1 MLRVTIELQA
11 YTPTS
16 LHSDSHLCLREQDMM
31 CYSDFMD
38 AYKVAS
44 SHSGGDALQNLRLG
58 PILSTGDA
66 FEAFRA
72 IVNTNSYGET
82 STQGE
87 GSRSSSIGRSSSF
100 DINRTPS
107 DRVFQTEMSA
117 ALSMDG
123 PPQVS
128 QAHTGSIHEV
138 GQQAAE
144 YVQEVVEAGDSFHR
158 SPSGDGPKPLS
169 RELSSPLLPSHQWS
183 EELSTGLATRLLAD
197 SISNLKAEGLVRSQA
212 TSEATSNETSEAP
225 SPVSRPQ
232 SGRLGLGLGP
242 TSARPSSARPS
253 RPSSVRCPLKFPM
266 NTNYEEQT

>member
-1 MLRVTIELQA
+1 
-11 YTPTS
+11 
-16 LHSDSHLCLREQDMM
+16 MM

-44 SHSGGDALQNLRLG
+44 SHSGGDAVQNLRLA

-66 FEAFRA
+66 VETFRE

-87 GSRSSSIGRSSSF
+87 GSSSSSIGRSSSF

-107 DRVFQTEMSA
+107 EWDRVLQAELSA
-117 ALSMDG
+117 AFSMDG

-144 YVQEVVEAGDSFHR
+144 YVQEVVDAGDSFHR
-158 SPSGDGPKPLS
+158 SPSGDGPMPLS
-169 RELSSPLLPSHQWS
+169 RELSSSLLPSHQWS
-183 EELSTGLATRLLAD
+183 EELSTGLATRLLED
-197 SISNLKAEGLVRSQA
+197 SIGNLKAEGLVRSQA

-232 SGRLGLGLGP
+232 SGHLGLGLGP

-253 RPSSVRCPLKFPM
+253 RPSSVRCPKNFL
-266 NTNYEEQT
+266 

>member
-1 MLRVTIELQA
+1 
-11 YTPTS
+11 
-16 LHSDSHLCLREQDMM
+16 M

-44 SHSGGDALQNLRLG
+44 SHSGGDAVQNLRLA

-66 FEAFRA
+66 VETFRE

-107 DRVFQTEMSA
+107 E
-117 ALSMDG
+117 LSMDG

-144 YVQEVVEAGDSFHR
+144 YVQEVVDAGDSFHR
-158 SPSGDGPKPLS
+158 SPSGDGPMPLS
-169 RELSSPLLPSHQWS
+169 RELSSSLLPSHQWS
-183 EELSTGLATRLLAD
+183 EELSTGLATRLLED
-197 SISNLKAEGLVRSQA
+197 SIGTLKAEGLVRSQA

-225 SPVSRPQ
+225 SPVSRPH
-232 SGRLGLGLGP
+232 SGHLALGLGP

-253 RPSSVRCPLKFPM
+253 RPSSVRCPQKIPM

>member
-1 MLRVTIELQA
+1 
-11 YTPTS
+11 
-16 LHSDSHLCLREQDMM
+16 M

-44 SHSGGDALQNLRLG
+44 SHSGGDAVQNLRLE
-58 PILSTGDA
+58 PIRSTGDA
-66 FEAFRA
+66 FETFRE
-72 IVNTNSYGET
+72 IVNTNSNGET

-107 DRVFQTEMSA
+107 EWDRVFRTDMSA

-158 SPSGDGPKPLS
+158 SPSGDGPMPLS
-169 RELSSPLLPSHQWS
+169 RELSSSLLPSHQWS
-183 EELSTGLATRLLAD
+183 EELSTGLATRLLED
-197 SISNLKAEGLVRSQA
+197 SIGNLKAEGLVRSQA

-232 SGRLGLGLGP
+232 SGHLGLGLGP

-253 RPSSVRCPLKFPM
+253 RPSSVRCPQKFPM